1 MAPVDGTADL
11 AVEAVLE
18 DEPVDLVAEVVPV
31 GGRAGPAVE
40 AVPPAQVVLVEDP
53 EKAVAE
59 GSGHPGSRAWC
70 PIAQSSTVPSAM
82 NGATTVVSTA
92 GAPLAP
98 NDQSVPRGARLRE
111 QPV

>member
-18 DEPVDLVAEVVPV
+18 DEPVDLV

-40 AVPPAQVVLVEDP
+40 AVPPAQVGLVEDP

-82 NGATTVVSTA
+82 NGATAVVSTV